1 MKLKLNNVR
10 LSFADLFEA
19 TQFDGKGDFYFG
31 CQLLVPEGDPQ
42 KKLIDDAVAAVAKD
56 KWGAKGAATLGTL
69 EGNPQKICWI
79 DGKKREYEG
88 YAGNWALSTKRNQS
102 KGRPLVLD
110 QQKNPVV
117 AADGKVY
124 SGCYVNASVE
134 FWAQDN
140 GYGKGIRCT
149 LLGVQF
155 FRDGDAFTAGSPASP
170 DDFEALAEG
179 STADDLA

>member
-19 TQFDGKGDFYFG
+19 VQFDGKGDFYFG

-56 KWGAKGAATLGTL
+56 KWGAKGAATLATL

-110 QQKNPVV
+110 GQKNPIV

-140 GYGKGIRCT
+140 GYGKGVRCT

-179 STADDLA
+179 ATADDLA

>member
-1 MKLKLNNVR
+1 MKLKLDNVR
-10 LSFADLFEA
+10 LSFADLFEPV
-19 TQFDGKGDFYFG
+19 QFDGKGPFNYG
-31 CQLLVPEGDPQ
+31 CSLLVPEGDPQ
-42 KKLIDDAVAAVAKD
+42 KKKIDEAIAQVAKD
-56 KWGAKGAATLGTL
+56 KWGAKAAAVMAGL
-69 EGNPQKICWI
+69 EGNPQKICWV

-88 YAGNWALSTKRNQS
+88 YAGNWALSTKRGQD
-102 KGRPLVLD
+102 KGRPLILD

-140 GYGKGIRCT
+140 GFGKGVRCT
-149 LLGVQF
+149 LLGVQKN
-155 FRDGDAFTAGSPASP
+155 RDGDAFTAGSAASP

-179 STADDLA
+179 ASAEDLV

>member
-1 MKLKLNNVR
+1 MKLKLNGVR

-19 TQFDGKGDFYFG
+19 VQFDGKGDFYFG

-42 KKLIDDAVAAVAKD
+42 KATVDQAIKATAKEKWAAKADAVLA
-56 KWGAKGAATLGTL
+56 GI

-88 YAGNWALSTKRNQS
+88 YAGNWALSTKRPQA

-110 QQKNPVV
+110 QAKNPVV

-134 FWAQDN
+134 LWAQDN
-140 GYGKGIRCT
+140 SFGKGIRCT

-155 FRDGDAFTAGSPASP
+155 CKDGDAFTAGAAASP

-179 STADDLA
+179 ATAGDLA